1 MACGCAGE
9 NTRLI
14 SGGKRSRRRQRRKS
28 HRRKSRVGSGSKKK
42 NVMRGGVNMSLLGD
56 QSSNVWNFT
65 SKLLGTPGTP
75 AMPWNQPA
83 NYSYRYGNSYVV

>member
-1 MACGCAGE
+1 
-9 NTRLI
+9 
-14 SGGKRSRRRQRRKS
+14 
-28 HRRKSRVGSGSKKK
+28 
-42 NVMRGGVNMSLLGD
+42 MSLLGD